1 MLSWVLVD
9 QVNAGFAMHP
19 YPKDISEIWWSRAV
33 ARTTPQE
40 ATGLYRKRFAL
51 DADTRI
57 ATGGSCF
64 AQHIA
69 RYLRSNGYNVI
80 DNEPAPFGLSD
91 KAKLEFGYGIYSCRY
106 GNIYHVRQ
114 LRQLLEEAI
123 DGRPR
128 DGIAW
133 ERKNRFYDALRPGVE
148 PEGLDSANDVKLH
161 RERHLKRVRAMFEKT
176 NVFVFTMGLTEAWV
190 DAQTG
195 VVFPSFPGSY
205 TQFDPDI
212 HVFKNFRVS
221 EIYDDFVA
229 FRSLLKIINPS
240 VKFIVTVSP
249 VPLMATATQSHVL
262 PATTYSKSAL
272 RAVASQLYDDFEDI
286 DYFPSY
292 EIISSPWSKGAF
304 FAPDLRSVTDEGVA
318 TVMRAFFLEHRPTAQ
333 AEELPIASLEEV
345 VCEEVLLEAF
355 SR

>member
-1 MLSWVLVD
+1 
-9 QVNAGFAMHP
+9 MHP
-19 YPKDISEIWWSRAV
+19 YPKDSPEIWWSRAV
-33 ARTTPQE
+33 ARSTPQE
-40 ATGLYRKRFAL
+40 ATGLYSKRFAL
-51 DADTRI
+51 DADSRI
-57 ATGGSCF
+57 ATAGSCF

-69 RYLRSNGYNVI
+69 RYLRSNGYNVL
-80 DNEPAPFGLSD
+80 DSEPAPFGLSER
-91 KAKLEFGYGIYSCRY
+91 AKPEFGYGIYSCRY

-114 LRQLLEEAI
+114 LRQLLEEAVT
-123 DGRPR
+123 GRPR
-128 DGIAW
+128 DGIVW
-133 ERKNRFYDALRPGVE
+133 ERKNRFFDALRPGVE
-148 PEGLDSANDVKLH
+148 PDGLETAAEVLAH
-161 RERHLKRVRAMFEKT
+161 RQQHLKCVLAMFRKT
-176 NVFVFTMGLTEAWV
+176 NVFVFTMGLTEAWM
-190 DAQTG
+190 DAGTG
-195 VVFPSFPGSY
+195 VVFPSFPGSF
-205 TQFDPDI
+205 TQFDPEV

-221 EIYDDFVA
+221 EIYEDFVA
-229 FRSLLKIINPS
+229 FRALLKTINPS

-249 VPLMATATQSHVL
+249 VPLMATATHSHVL

-272 RAVASQLYDDFEDI
+272 RAVASQLYEDFEDI

-333 AEELPIASLEEV
+333 AEELPPPSLEEV